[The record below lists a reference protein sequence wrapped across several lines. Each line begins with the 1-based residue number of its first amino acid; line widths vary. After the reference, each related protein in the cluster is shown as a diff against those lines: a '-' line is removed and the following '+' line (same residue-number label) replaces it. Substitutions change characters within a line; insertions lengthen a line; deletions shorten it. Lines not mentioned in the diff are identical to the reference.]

1 MNTKKKIERKKETE
15 YLKRES
21 KKYIDGIRND
31 TGYGLQ
37 AANMIYGFTR
47 RLFEIQKG
55 GAK

>member
-1 MNTKKKIERKKETE
+1 MNTKEKIECKKETE
-15 YLKRES
+15 YLKTES

-55 GAK
+55 GTK

>member
-1 MNTKKKIERKKETE
+1 MNTKEKIERKKETE
-15 YLKRES
+15 YLKSES
-21 KKYIDGIRND
+21 KRFIDEIRSD